1 MPNER
6 TPLFVRLPRTQA
18 AALDRLAD
26 ATGRRKQSLVS
37 ELLGDRLTMPRPLSV
52 GRIEV
57 TNTPEVVDE
66 VLTLEE
72 IARLLKVSPD
82 AVRSRA
88 EDCELPGRRFG
99 KEWRFARMAVLAWL
113 ADGEARRRRGTK
125 AQSRAIDGDR

>member
-1 MPNER
+1 MSDDR
-6 TPLFVRLPRTQA
+6 TPLFVRLPRNQA

-37 ELLGDRLTMPRPLSV
+37 ELLADRLTVPRQLSV
-52 GRIEV
+52 GRVEV
-57 TNTPEVVDE
+57 TNTREVGDE

-72 IARLLKVSPD
+72 VASLLKVPVD

-88 EDCELPGRRFG
+88 EEGELPGRRFG

-113 ADGEARRRRGTK
+113 ADGEARKRGSNMAK
-125 AQSRAIDGDR
+125 ARAIDG